1 MGQTFGAIES
11 TPKIWDIAAAWLFLE
26 ELNCSVEWLDMN
38 PLHLDPGKDLT
49 DINFPLIAARTEEKI
64 EVLRPWGNL
73 LLDN

>member
-1 MGQTFGAIES
+1 
-11 TPKIWDIAAAWLFLE
+11 
-26 ELNCSVEWLDMN
+26 MN